1 MLVPLGVVTVTCTVP
16 LPTGLVAVIW
26 VSELTTKDAACVAP
40 KRTAVAP
47 VKPVPVTVTAVPPAV
62 EPDVGETDVTVG
74 VAARD
79 GAAEE
84 MGGCAERFTA
94 MVLRGREP
102 RPAPE
107 ERYRTEARHGK
118 GESARTGTVLPVR
131 AGCPPP
137 PGRRTRPPAAQGP
150 VRCRVRRRR

>member
-1 MLVPLGVVTVTCTVP
+1 MLVPQGVVTVTCTVP

-47 VKPVPVTVTAVPPAV
+47 VKPLPVTVTAVPPAV

-102 RPAPE
+102 WPAPE

-118 GESARTGTVLPVR
+118 GERPDRDGAP
-131 AGCPPP
+131 C
-137 PGRRTRPPAAQGP
+137 PGRLSAPAWSQDQAIGGSGSGQMPGP
-150 VRCRVRRRR
+150 AT